1 MGHMFFFLFKMT
13 FFKLI
18 LSMVKYENP
27 GSLNLTGHIL
37 SVHGMYTATGC
48 RYRNSYDCEIVHWTG
63 LVDKNVF

>member
-1 MGHMFFFLFKMT
+1 
-13 FFKLI
+13 
-18 LSMVKYENP
+18 MVKYENP

>member
-1 MGHMFFFLFKMT
+1 MFRISFLVTWVTCFFFLFKMT

-18 LSMVKYENP
+18 LSMIKYENT

-48 RYRNSYDCEIVHWTG
+48 
-63 LVDKNVF
+63 